1 MKVNLIIG
9 LLSLSLF
16 GGGSYYYQHRSMLL
30 RLTATYTAIEIQEA
44 TRAAELAAAR
54 DRQWRAIEESYI
66 IPAWGLVHTG
76 APLLVLATGSLF
88 ILAGALVLVGLT
100 DFYLLRRRQMSLIW
114 PNHQGELP
122 VDSHQI
128 AILNNAALAILHN
141 RQQIEL
147 TRILAAYGN
156 NGRVISQLPSSVDG
170 LPSAPPYSQLLSQG
184 WHPSME
190 KFLLGY
196 SHAGPI
202 HGGVDEL
209 LSVLVIGRPGTGK
222 TNLLRFMLAQLLD
235 AGSEVAIM
243 DMHGSLSDLAN
254 LRGAVRWYSESRE
267 TTEKL
272 VATLTEELEKRLAQY
287 RKGKRDFRPLLFL
300 VDEWNILAEAVPEA
314 AVIAKRFILEARKVR
329 GYALIS
335 GQSAPAKT
343 FGDST
348 ARDNLSSRYI
358 GWTTPNQARMAGLD
372 ASADEIKALLGML
385 KEGKTGRAI
394 LARSSDEPVIVA
406 IPYTTAGDLD
416 RVVDGKYRMIPS
428 ESENKGFARS
438 KPANK
443 AFDRE
448 EPEQAEPQ
456 EPGVILNS
464 EPETEPDELSQ
475 IRQWRTEGLSCNAIV
490 KKLGGNR
497 EKALQKIREAMQQV

>member
-1 MKVNLIIG
+1 MKINLVIG

-44 TRAAELAAAR
+44 TRAARLAEAR
-54 DRQWRAIEESYI
+54 DMQWRAIEESYI

-76 APLLVLATGSLF
+76 APLFVLSIGGL
-88 ILAGALVLVGLT
+88 IVLAGALVLVGMT

-114 PNHQGELP
+114 PNQQGELP

-128 AILNNAALAILHN
+128 TILNNAALAILHN
-141 RQQIEL
+141 RQQIDL

-156 NGRVISQLPSSVDG
+156 TGRTLSQLPSSVDG

-243 DMHGSLSDLAN
+243 DLHGSLSDLAN
-254 LRGAVRWYSESRE
+254 LGGAVRWYSESRE

-314 AVIAKRFILEARKVR
+314 IIIAKRFILEARKVR
-329 GYALIS
+329 AYALIS

-372 ASADEIKALLGML
+372 ASPDEIKTMLGML

-394 LARSSDEPVIVA
+394 LARSSEEPVIVA

-416 RVVDGKYRMIPS
+416 RVVDGKYRVIPS

-438 KPANK
+438 KPADK
-443 AFDRE
+443 VFHRE
-448 EPEQAEPQ
+448 ELTEKLQEEPSIKSGSVPEM
-456 EPGVILNS
+456 
-464 EPETEPDELSQ
+464 EPEEVEQ
-475 IRQWRTEGLSCNAIV
+475 IKEWRAEGLTCNAIA
-490 KKLGGNR
+490 KKIGGRR
-497 EKALQKIREAMQQV
+497 ETALQKIRTAMQQE